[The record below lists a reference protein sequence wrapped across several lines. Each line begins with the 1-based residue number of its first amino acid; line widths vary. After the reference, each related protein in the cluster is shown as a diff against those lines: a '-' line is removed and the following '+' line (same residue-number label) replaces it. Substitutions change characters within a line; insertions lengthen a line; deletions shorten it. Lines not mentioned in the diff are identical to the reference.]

1 MVLKTTEKK
10 PQRERLADARPVVA
24 KGDLIFINHEH
35 QMENKEET
43 ESILVRLDE
52 VKQENLNSNKTY
64 PSHLFSLIP

>member
-1 MVLKTTEKK
+1 M
-10 PQRERLADARPVVA
+10 A

-52 VKQENLNSNKTY
+52 IKQENLNSNKTY
-64 PSHLFSLIP
+64 PSHLFSLIR